1 MACSKCGSLLDVRYD
16 WKRLPIPK
24 SLTFFEHRW
33 STKGRGVEG
42 PGVQERRRDLPEPG
56 RDDDLIAVAEAEHA
70 PELVHFAEKLSLL
83 DAVTGLP
90 NHRHFADRLSQALL
104 LAQRH
109 GHLVAFLLLDLDRF
123 KRVNDL
129 LGHGGGDEV
138 LRMVGQRLLE
148 ALRQGDTLACMG
160 GDRFLVLLP
169 EIKDVVAA
177 ARVGQKLLEALQA
190 PFRAGSR
197 ELDLTASLGVCVYP
211 NDGMDAHVLEAHAES
226 ALCRAKDRGG
236 NRIEC
241 FTSTLNEVS
250 LERQELESCLRSAL
264 QNGELQMYYQP
275 QFFMDGRLA
284 GAEALM
290 RWNHPLLGSVPP
302 VKFIPLAEESRLI
315 LPIGEWA
322 LRETCG
328 QMARWQAISPAPL
341 LLAVN
346 VSVLQFA
353 NGDWDACVAR
363 ALADTGLDPGCLEL
377 ELTES
382 LVMRQGHED
391 LAPLHRLREI
401 GTRIAIDDFGTGYS
415 SLDRLKQLPIH
426 TLKVAQP
433 FVEDLGEGEDAEAI
447 VAAIVSLG
455 QSLGLNIIAEGVETA
470 TQLERLRARACSEM
484 QGFWF
489 SPAVPADKF
498 LDLLAEQREKFP
510 AESA

>member
-1 MACSKCGSLLDVRYD
+1 VHLPNERSHGLDLKGFMLKID
-16 WKRLPIPK
+16 RLDAV
-24 SLTFFEHRW
+24 
-33 STKGRGVEG
+33 GRLRNA
-42 PGVQERRRDLPEPG
+42 ERRIG
-56 RDDDLIAVAEAEHA
+56 
-70 PELVHFAEKLSLL
+70 ELEQRVSELSLL

-104 LAQRH
+104 VAQRH
-109 GHLVAFLLLDLDRF
+109 EHLIAVLLLDLDRF

-129 LGHGGGDEV
+129 LGHPGGDEV
-138 LRMVGQRLLE
+138 LRQVGHRLQG

-160 GDRFLVLLP
+160 GDRFMVLLQ

-177 ARVGQKLLEALQA
+177 ARVGQKLLESLQA
-190 PFRAGSR
+190 PFRVGSR
-197 ELDLTASLGVCVYP
+197 ELDLTASIGVCVYP

-226 ALCRAKDRGG
+226 ALCRARERGG

-290 RWNHPLLGSVPP
+290 RWNHPLLGAVPP

-322 LRETCG
+322 LREACS
-328 QMARWQAISPAPL
+328 QMAKWQAISPAPL

-346 VSVLQFA
+346 VSVLQFV

-363 ALADTGLDPGCLEL
+363 ALADTGLEPGCLEL

-382 LVMRQGHED
+382 LVMRQGHDD
-391 LAPLHRLREI
+391 LLPLHRLREI

-415 SLDRLKQLPIH
+415 SLGYLQRLPIT
-426 TLKVAQP
+426 TLKLDQSFIAALTS
-433 FVEDLGEGEDAEAI
+433 EDPALSSEAI
-447 VAAIVSLG
+447 VRAVIQLAHSLN
-455 QSLGLNIIAEGVETA
+455 LTVVAEGVETEG
-470 TQLERLRARACSEM
+470 QRDMLELLGCDCL
-484 QGFWF
+484 QGFLLGR
-489 SPAVPADKF
+489 PLPADAFEAMLEFMSTKQF
-498 LDLLAEQREKFP
+498 LKKASRASEEVKVPRP
-510 AESA
+510 APAARGRGSR